1 MEATSFGANRTGAK
15 MSPLDTGTMAAAAD
29 EASPEVLI
37 LTPVMDAAKVA
48 YAMEADAIGSV
59 PPPLSLKGVA
69 KAGMAALKGAAP
81 SVFVD
86 KLGERLAFERSG
98 TRLYEALIIKYQAAQ
113 EQGTEALPPAAEAVK
128 GLPGVDVLLEVLDE
142 DPLATLT
149 RIRDEELAHFQML
162 CDCMQRMGGDPTA
175 MTPCADVAGVAT
187 SGILQV
193 VTDPRTTLA
202 QALTAILSAEV
213 TDQAGWELLEVLA
226 KEVGQPD
233 LATSCH
239 GALEQEQEHVAII
252 RSWLAH
258 MLSREAGTAAV

>member
-86 KLGERLAFERSG
+86 KLGERLAFERFAMKNSRIFRCSA
-98 TRLYEALIIKYQAAQ
+98 TACSAWAA
-113 EQGTEALPPAAEAVK
+113 
-128 GLPGVDVLLEVLDE
+128 
-142 DPLATLT
+142 
-149 RIRDEELAHFQML
+149 I
-162 CDCMQRMGGDPTA
+162 
-175 MTPCADVAGVAT
+175 
-187 SGILQV
+187 
-193 VTDPRTTLA
+193 PR
-202 QALTAILSAEV
+202 
-213 TDQAGWELLEVLA
+213 
-226 KEVGQPD
+226 P
-233 LATSCH
+233 
-239 GALEQEQEHVAII
+239 
-252 RSWLAH
+252 
-258 MLSREAGTAAV
+258 

>member
-1 MEATSFGANRTGAK
+1 MQATSFGANRTGAR
-15 MSPLDTGTMAAAAD
+15 MSPLDTGTMATVAD
-29 EASPEVLI
+29 EASPETLI
-37 LTPVMDAAKVA
+37 LTPAMDAAKLA
-48 YAMEADAIGSV
+48 YAAEADTIGSV

-69 KAGMAALKGAAP
+69 KAGMAALKGGAP

-113 EQGTEALPPAAEAVK
+113 QLGTEALPPAAEAVK
-128 GLPGVDVLLEVLDE
+128 ALPGVDILLEVLEE

-162 CDCMQRMGGDPTA
+162 GDCMQRMGGDPTA
-175 MTPCADVAGVAT
+175 MTPSADVAGVAT
-187 SGILQV
+187 GGILQV

-226 KEVGQPD
+226 KGVGQPD
-233 LATSCH
+233 LATSFH

-252 RSWLAH
+252 RSWLACL
-258 MLSREAGTAAV
+258 LSREAGTAAV

>member
-1 MEATSFGANRTGAK
+1 MQATSFGANRTGAK
-15 MSPLDTGTMAAAAD
+15 MSPLDTGTMAAAD

-128 GLPGVDVLLEVLDE
+128 GLPGVDVLLECS
-142 DPLATLT
+142 T
-149 RIRDEELAHFQML
+149 R
-162 CDCMQRMGGDPTA
+162 T
-175 MTPCADVAGVAT
+175 
-187 SGILQV
+187 
-193 VTDPRTTLA
+193 
-202 QALTAILSAEV
+202 
-213 TDQAGWELLEVLA
+213 
-226 KEVGQPD
+226 
-233 LATSCH
+233 
-239 GALEQEQEHVAII
+239 
-252 RSWLAH
+252 RS
-258 MLSREAGTAAV
+258 RR

>member
-1 MEATSFGANRTGAK
+1 MQATSFGANRTGAK
-15 MSPLDTGTMAAAAD
+15 MSPLDTRAMATQAD
-29 EASPEVLI
+29 EASPAVAI
-37 LTPVMDAAKVA
+37 LTPEMDATRLA
-48 YAMEADAIGSV
+48 YASGAEAVGSV

-69 KAGMAALKGAAP
+69 KAGMAVLQGGAP

-113 EQGTEALPPAAEAVK
+113 QAGKEILPPAAEALK
-128 GLPGVDVLLEVLDE
+128 GLPGVDVLLEVLEE
-142 DPLATLT
+142 DALETLT
-149 RIRDEELAHFQML
+149 RIRNEELAHFHLL
-162 CDCMQRMGGDPTA
+162 CDCMLRMGGDPTA

-187 SGILQV
+187 AGILQV

-213 TDQAGWELLEVLA
+213 TDQVGWELLEALA

-233 LATSCH
+233 LATSFH

-252 RSWLAH
+252 RSWVSHL
-258 MLSREAGTAAV
+258 LSHEAGTVAV